1 MYRVILFDLDG
12 TLTDSAEGITKSVQF
27 AIGKM
32 GRQEPPLEELN
43 QFLGPPLKEEF
54 MKYCNISEPEARKA
68 VEYYRERYNLVGIFE
83 NHPYDGV
90 LEMLQSL
97 KEQGYILGVAS
108 SKPEYYVEKILKH
121 FGMYQYFAVVT
132 GSEMNGSRTKKA
144 DVIEE
149 ALRRIGYENRRKEVV
164 MVGDREY
171 DVLGARAMGLDCIAV
186 SYGYGSWEEL
196 NAVSPAAVA
205 AAPAELLDFFS

>member
-32 GRQEPPLEELN
+32 GRTEPPLEDLN

-54 MKYCNISEPEARKA
+54 MKYCNISEPDARKA
-68 VEYYRERYNLVGIFE
+68 VEYYRERYNLVGIYE
-83 NHPYDGV
+83 NRPYDGV

-97 KEQGYILGVAS
+97 KAQGYILGVAS
-108 SKPEYYVEKILKH
+108 SKPEYYVEKILQH
-121 FGMYQYFAVVT
+121 FGLYQYFEVVT

-149 ALRRIGYENRRKEVV
+149 ALRRIGYENRRNEVV

-186 SYGYGSWEEL
+186 SYGYGSWDEL

-205 AAPAELLDFFS
+205 AAPEELLDFFS